1 MEKLASPACK
11 QPAREPVFQRSCMML
26 SYAILVDSLLNQN
39 PSVEI
44 VFQLKMTTFSIG
56 QIHSSSVN
64 TFELTGA

>member
-1 MEKLASPACK
+1 
-11 QPAREPVFQRSCMML
+11 MML

-56 QIHSSSVN
+56 QIHSSSMD
-64 TFELTGA
+64 TFELPVISVE